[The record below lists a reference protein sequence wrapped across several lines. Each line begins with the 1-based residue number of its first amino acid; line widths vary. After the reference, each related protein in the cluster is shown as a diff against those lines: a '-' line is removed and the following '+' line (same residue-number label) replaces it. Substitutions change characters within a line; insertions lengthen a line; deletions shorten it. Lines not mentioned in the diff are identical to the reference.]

1 MSNIV
6 SYLFTFNGML
16 KNSHGVLAFEGLAF
30 AAAQLNSTATGLDFP
45 IGSES

>member
-1 MSNIV
+1 MSSI

-16 KNSHGVLAFEGLAF
+16 PWLFFEGLAF

>member
-1 MSNIV
+1 MECWKV
-6 SYLFTFNGML
+6 PWG
-16 KNSHGVLAFEGLAF
+16 LAFEGLAF